1 MIRFLMA
8 LLVAMAP
15 MVFGPAPASKGDGGP
30 LPNGGDEWVCDGN
43 LSEHC
48 NPAY

>member
-15 MVFGPAPASKGDGGP
+15 MVFGPTATTRDDGGP
-30 LPNGGDEWVCDGN
+30 QSNGNDEWLCDGN
-43 LSEHC
+43 LSENC

>member
-15 MVFGPAPASKGDGGP
+15 MVFGATSTVRNDGGP
-30 LPNGGDEWVCDGN
+30 HIDGNDEWLCDGN
-43 LSEHC
+43 LSENC
-48 NPAY
+48 NPAR